1 MPTLRVVGYTNDIIC
16 PAKQDPNT
24 DAAIDPANRG
34 ENQQRAAQYEQEN
47 MASESAMAVGVSR
60 LLPTSSTL
68 TSGVDFNDTSLS
80 AIGGHYPYCNYLVQD
95 QSPTVLAESS
105 AAAASQPNNMFGAP
119 EQRSTITL
127 QSPVQPSP
135 TQPVP
140 VILRFVEP
148 DRERWMQHH
157 LLAMSNYSPPPVTS
171 ISQAA
176 ASASHQYLAPV
187 NSNAIPIHNIPSSSY
202 LDQSIVY
209 QQPQVYPLVTP
220 SSILGNGDGYRNL
233 APAQYSHLAGISL
246 QAPGTVALAPSSEV
260 STRTS
265 NNLNSNGNVSRNFDD
280 HFNALLEFKSVHG
293 HCNVPRTRSA
303 DSHNPYHSLGIW
315 VSNMR
320 GSYWRMKRGGKP
332 HIRITPSIIERL
344 ADIGFRWSLRVSFDE
359 HLNDLTK
366 FKAQFGHCNVPRDN
380 EEHQSL
386 VKWISN
392 LKYSKKKIDN
402 NEKPNM
408 NLTPKKISLLTK
420 LGLKWS
426 D

>member
-16 PAKQDPNT
+16 PPAQQQQHNPDI
-24 DAAIDPANRG
+24 DAAIDPING
-34 ENQQRAAQYEQEN
+34 GGKQENQQREAQHEQHSIEPEP
-47 MASESAMAVGVSR
+47 AIAVGVSGPID
-60 LLPTSSTL
+60 LN
-68 TSGVDFNDTSLS
+68 GASLS

-95 QSPTVLAESS
+95 QKSTTVEGS
-105 AAAASQPNNMFGAP
+105 AAASQPNNMFGAP
-119 EQRSTITL
+119 EQRSTITM
-127 QSPVQPSP
+127 QPPVQPAP
-135 TQPVP
+135 TQP

-157 LLAMSNYSPPPVTS
+157 LLALSNYSPPPVTG

-176 ASASHQYLAPV
+176 ASHQYIAPV
-187 NSNAIPIHNIPSSSY
+187 NSNAIPTHNIPSSSY
-202 LDQSIVY
+202 LDQSIIY
-209 QQPQVYPLVTP
+209 QQPQVYPLATP
-220 SSILGNGDGYRNL
+220 SSIGNGDGYRNL

-246 QAPGTVALAPSSEV
+246 QAPGTGALAPSNEV
-260 STRTS
+260 STS
-265 NNLNSNGNVSRNFDD
+265 NNLTSNGSKVSRNFDD
-280 HFNALLEFKSVHG
+280 HFNALVEFKSVHG

-303 DSHNPYHSLGIW
+303 HAQNPYHSLGIW

-320 GSYWRMKRGGKP
+320 GSYWRMMRGEKP
-332 HIRITPSIIERL
+332 HIRITPSNIERL

-366 FKAQFGHCNVPRDN
+366 FKAKFGHCDVPRDRK
-380 EEHQSL
+380 EHQSL
-386 VKWISN
+386 VIWISN
-392 LKYSKKKIDN
+392 LKYSKKKIDK

-408 NLTPKKISLLTK
+408 NLTPEKISVLTE

>member
-16 PAKQDPNT
+16 PAKQDPDT
-24 DAAIDPANRG
+24 DAAIDPANG
-34 ENQQRAAQYEQEN
+34 VENQQEN
-47 MASESAMAVGVSR
+47 MASESAMAVGVPRS
-60 LLPTSSTL
+60 TSSTL
-68 TSGVDFNDTSLS
+68 TSDFNGTSLS

-95 QSPTVLAESS
+95 QKSTTVEGS
-105 AAAASQPNNMFGAP
+105 AAASQPNNMFGAP
-119 EQRSTITL
+119 EQRSTITM
-127 QSPVQPSP
+127 QPPVQPAP
-135 TQPVP
+135 TQP

-157 LLAMSNYSPPPVTS
+157 LLALSNYSPPPVTG

-176 ASASHQYLAPV
+176 ASHQYIAPV
-187 NSNAIPIHNIPSSSY
+187 NSNAIPTHNIPSSSY
-202 LDQSIVY
+202 LDQSIIY
-209 QQPQVYPLVTP
+209 QQPQVYPLATP
-220 SSILGNGDGYRNL
+220 SSIGNGDGYRNL

-246 QAPGTVALAPSSEV
+246 QAPGTGALAPSNEV
-260 STRTS
+260 STS
-265 NNLNSNGNVSRNFDD
+265 NNLTSNSKVSRNVDD
-280 HFNALLEFKSVHG
+280 HFNALVEFKSVHG

-303 DSHNPYHSLGIW
+303 HPQNPYHSLGIW

-320 GSYWRMKRGGKP
+320 GSYWRMMRGEKP
-332 HIRITPSIIERL
+332 HIRITPSNIERL

-366 FKAQFGHCNVPRDN
+366 FKAKFGHCDVPRDRK
-380 EEHQSL
+380 EHQSL
-386 VKWISN
+386 VIWISN
-392 LKYSKKKIDN
+392 LKYSKKKIDK

-408 NLTPKKISLLTK
+408 NLTPEKISVLTE

>member
-16 PAKQDPNT
+16 PAKQDPDT
-24 DAAIDPANRG
+24 DAAIDPANG
-34 ENQQRAAQYEQEN
+34 VENQQEN
-47 MASESAMAVGVSR
+47 MASESAMAVGVPRS
-60 LLPTSSTL
+60 TSSTL
-68 TSGVDFNDTSLS
+68 TSDFNGTSLS

-95 QSPTVLAESS
+95 QKSTTVEGS
-105 AAAASQPNNMFGAP
+105 AAASQPNNMFGAP
-119 EQRSTITL
+119 EQRSTITMQPPL
-127 QSPVQPSP
+127 QPAP
-135 TQPVP
+135 TQP

-157 LLAMSNYSPPPVTS
+157 LLALSNYSPPPVTG

-176 ASASHQYLAPV
+176 ASHQYIAPV
-187 NSNAIPIHNIPSSSY
+187 NSNAIPTHNIPSSSY
-202 LDQSIVY
+202 LDQSIIY
-209 QQPQVYPLVTP
+209 QQPQVYPLATP
-220 SSILGNGDGYRNL
+220 SSIGNGDGYRNL

-246 QAPGTVALAPSSEV
+246 QAPGTGALAPSNEV
-260 STRTS
+260 STS
-265 NNLNSNGNVSRNFDD
+265 NNLTSNGSKVSRNFDD

-303 DSHNPYHSLGIW
+303 HPQNPYHSLGIW

-320 GSYWRMKRGGKP
+320 GSYWRMMRGEKP
-332 HIRITPSIIERL
+332 HIRITPSNIERL

-366 FKAQFGHCNVPRDN
+366 FKAKFGHCDVPRDRK
-380 EEHQSL
+380 EHQSL

-392 LKYSKKKIDN
+392 LKYSKKKIDK

-408 NLTPKKISLLTK
+408 NLTPEKISVLTE
-420 LGLKWS
+420 LGLMWS
-426 D
+426 DY